1 MNNIERIK
9 IYDETKKI
17 SKIKLQNISESIK
30 YKRLNIKLT
39 PKFNKTIINVINE
52 DTINAAL
59 KLKQKGLNPLLL
71 NMSDWFIP
79 GGLVELGYG
88 TQEENIFRR
97 SNYFLTLTQ
106 KFYPLY
112 NIETIYSP
120 NVAIFRKDEFTGYEF
135 MKRRQNISI
144 IASPAI
150 NGPKTD
156 YNITNYTDKHQIKQT
171 KDKIKMMFKIAY
183 QNNHDSLVL
192 SAWGCGAFK
201 NPPQAMAQLFKEVI
215 EEYNGCFKEIV
226 FSILQMNKTSWHPLM
241 TSNQKPNNIEI
252 FKNILSI

>member
-1 MNNIERIK
+1 
-9 IYDETKKI
+9 
-17 SKIKLQNISESIK
+17 
-30 YKRLNIKLT
+30 
-39 PKFNKTIINVINE
+39 
-52 DTINAAL
+52 
-59 KLKQKGLNPLLL
+59 
-71 NMSDWFIP
+71 
-79 GGLVELGYG
+79 
-88 TQEENIFRR
+88 
-97 SNYFLTLTQ
+97 
-106 KFYPLY
+106 
-112 NIETIYSP
+112 
-120 NVAIFRKDEFTGYEF
+120 